1 MSITFE
7 PATLPPVAK
16 GLPGYIQ
23 QPKAVSEFTYEYW
36 VPVAKTPGEIDHTSL
51 RVEQW
56 FSVREASCGGWTAYT
71 QVSYTDKEGIRSTTK
86 GRAGGYGYCKL
97 SASWADA
104 MRKLFPLISL
114 EAGLCNGSGMPETHK
129 LLRALGFVRVV

>member
-16 GLPGYIQ
+16 GLPGHLP
-23 QPKAVSEFTYEYW
+23 QPKALSEFSYEYW
-36 VPVAKTPGEIDHTSL
+36 VPMAKTPGETDHTSI

-56 FSVREASCGGWTAYT
+56 FSVREASTGGWTAYT
-71 QVSYTDKEGIRSTTK
+71 QVSYTDKEGNRSTTR

-97 SASWADA
+97 SSSWADA
-104 MRKLFPLISL
+104 MCKLFPLLSL